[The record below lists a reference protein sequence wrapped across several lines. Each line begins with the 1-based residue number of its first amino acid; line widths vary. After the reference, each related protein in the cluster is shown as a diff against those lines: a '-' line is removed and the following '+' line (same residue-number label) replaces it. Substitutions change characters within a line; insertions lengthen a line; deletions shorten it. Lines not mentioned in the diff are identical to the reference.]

1 MRIEYTAY
9 MNTAMEQQMTTVN
22 LQLTAYQA
30 RLLKAAINAEIIKG
44 NQTFL
49 SGRDVINLGRMLESI
64 TLDLARVEA
73 TQKMETV

>member
-1 MRIEYTAY
+1 MRIEYTTY